1 MRRYM
6 VGILDELQATRTQV
20 AVIQE
25 WLDAQPKKEREEWL
39 EAFARADL
47 YPTSAILALIE
58 KKGGVGIS
66 ENGLMRYRRRMEN
79 YVSGR

>member
-1 MRRYM
+1 M
-6 VGILDELQATRTQV
+6 VGILDELQPTRSQI

-25 WLDAQPKKEREEWL
+25 WLDAQPKKDREEWL

-47 YPTSAILALIE
+47 YPTSAILALME
-58 KKGGVGIS
+58 KKGVSGIS